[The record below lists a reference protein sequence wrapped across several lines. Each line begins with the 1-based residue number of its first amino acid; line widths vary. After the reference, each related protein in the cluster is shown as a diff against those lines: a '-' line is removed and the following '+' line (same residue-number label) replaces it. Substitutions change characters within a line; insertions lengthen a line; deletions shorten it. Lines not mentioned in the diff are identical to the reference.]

1 MLFVGPVPFFDG
13 GSADSDRLA
22 IRVCVR
28 EFCCLPEELTVADG
42 GIRGTTFQW
51 GDDGKTEKGNLLLP
65 VECHEKSSFKRMVRW
80 SRGIRGQPTR

>member
-1 MLFVGPVPFFDG
+1 MLFYQIGELFQGIAVGRSRKNISSLMD
-13 GSADSDRLA
+13 
-22 IRVCVR
+22 IRPDYANL
-28 EFCCLPEELTVADG
+28 E
-42 GIRGTTFQW
+42 